1 MTMTDLPQLHDD
13 KFAKL
18 IAAFPADITTEEA
31 VRASKVLETF
41 SKSRPLDPE
50 PEVLPDPV
58 PTTRWEKIKAGLG
71 AVWDNETS
79 RTIIKAGG
87 AFAGVAY
94 VTHATIK
101 KDHILEKQA
110 LAQAN
115 TAQPR

>member
-1 MTMTDLPQLHDD
+1 MTDLTQLHDAQFIKMLD
-13 KFAKL
+13 KFPTDL
-18 IAAFPADITTEEA
+18 SSEEA
-31 VRASKVLETF
+31 VRASKVIETF
-41 SKSRPLDPE
+41 SKSRPQPPE

-58 PTTRWEKIKAGLG
+58 PTTRWGKFKAGASATL
-71 AVWDNETS
+71 DNETF
-79 RTIIKAGG
+79 RTIVKAGG